1 MTSLSLALQELLSR
15 AERVAKEAE
24 SSRLS
29 WREQRDKVAGLERDY
44 KVAYEKALTALAG
57 ERDAH
62 WRKAK
67 AEAELAS
74 QAYELELAKNLSRS
88 MYEAHKERI
97 EEMETLRAAIHA
109 HNRELRELGG

>member
-1 MTSLSLALQELLSR
+1 MTPLSPALQEFLSR
-15 AERVAKEAE
+15 ADRLAKEAE
-24 SSRLS
+24 ASRLA
-29 WREQRDKVAGLERDY
+29 WREQRDKVSALERNY
-44 KVAYEKALTALAG
+44 KILYEKALTSLAG
-57 ERDAH
+57 EGDAH

-67 AEAELAS
+67 AEAETS
-74 QAYELELAKNLSRS
+74 QAAYELELAKNLGRS